1 MSTTTPAS
9 IPTTGTWNIEGVH
22 STANISVAH
31 NVVSTFRAQFLGLTG
46 TLENGV
52 LSGSL
57 PVESLHLG
65 LPIFREHVLSEG
77 FLDAANHP
85 TLSFR
90 SSEIHAHSDGTVHLT
105 GEITIKGVTKPI
117 AASGTVTGPLEV
129 TRADGQVSEFLGL
142 ALTTTVDRREFG
154 LEIASGT
161 GWDVTIDVN
170 LELIKA

>member
-1 MSTTTPAS
+1 MSATTPAS
-9 IPTTGTWNIEGVH
+9 IPTSGTWNIESVH
-22 STANISVAH
+22 STANISVEH

-46 TLENGV
+46 SLEDGV

-57 PVESLHLG
+57 PVDSLHLS
-65 LPIFREHVLSEG
+65 LPMFRDHVLGEG

-85 TLSFR
+85 NLSFR

-117 AASGTVTGPLEV
+117 NASGTVTGPMEV
-129 TRADGQVSEFLGL
+129 TRVDGQVSEFLGL
-142 ALTTTVDRREFG
+142 ALTTTVDRRDFG

-161 GWDVTIDVN
+161 GWDVTIEVN
-170 LELIKA
+170 LELVKA